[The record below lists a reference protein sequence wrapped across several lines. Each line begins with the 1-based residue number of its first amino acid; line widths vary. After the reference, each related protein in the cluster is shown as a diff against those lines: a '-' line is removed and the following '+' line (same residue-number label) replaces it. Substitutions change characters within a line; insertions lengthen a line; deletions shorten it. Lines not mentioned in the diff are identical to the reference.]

1 MITAGCQT
9 SAEPPEAGRED
20 ISVLLEPVNDEPTE
34 GGGNPVRNPGK
45 SYEQMVLIDETVIEY
60 ALVLPDNY
68 LAGQRYPILLALPPG
83 DQTEAMVEAGLGYWE
98 REATQRGW
106 IVVSPIA
113 PHQTLYF
120 RGSETYLPEFLGRIA
135 EQFSPEGG
143 KFHVA
148 GVSNGGIS
156 AFRFAIGSPELV
168 HSIVVLPGYP
178 LDGFDKENLV
188 NLQDIPVVMFVGE
201 NDSAWVTRMEA
212 AKRALSDVGAAVT
225 LEIVSGEEHVIRSLS
240 GERLFDLLES
250 FRLG

>member
-1 MITAGCQT
+1 
-9 SAEPPEAGRED
+9 
-20 ISVLLEPVNDEPTE
+20 
-34 GGGNPVRNPGK
+34 
-45 SYEQMVLIDETVIEY
+45 
-60 ALVLPDNY
+60 
-68 LAGQRYPILLALPPG
+68 
-83 DQTEAMVEAGLGYWE
+83 
-98 REATQRGW
+98 
-106 IVVSPIA
+106 
-113 PHQTLYF
+113 
-120 RGSETYLPEFLGRIA
+120 
-135 EQFSPEGG
+135 
-143 KFHVA
+143 VA